1 MALDGFEN
9 ELVTDRV
16 SECLGIDVR
25 RSGRA
30 VV

>member
-1 MALDGFEN
+1 MALDSLEHG
-9 ELVTDRV
+9 LVTDRV

-25 RSGRA
+25 RSGSA